1 MLIFR
6 LTKCNKMNNHVH
18 IAHHQGSFIVRKSN
32 CVIVTVH
39 DIGTSHQSLLSF
51 CSLPCIKAVSQR
63 SLIVHVCLPGQEP
76 QAEELDGQYPSMQ
89 VKQQYLQSRRLCVW
103 NMSIFTTRSSFVY
116 IIFGYLCSLEISKA
130 PWSIGVNN
138 GW

>member
-51 CSLPCIKAVSQR
+51 CSLPCIKAVAQR

-76 QAEELDGQYPSMQ
+76 QAEKLDGQYPSMQ
-89 VKQQYLQSRRLCVW
+89 VKQQFLQFFQIRRLCVCGTYQYLPPDHHLYTL
-103 NMSIFTTRSSFVY
+103 SLVTSVLLRSAK
-116 IIFGYLCSLEISKA
+116 LH
-130 PWSIGVNN
+130 GV
-138 GW
+138 